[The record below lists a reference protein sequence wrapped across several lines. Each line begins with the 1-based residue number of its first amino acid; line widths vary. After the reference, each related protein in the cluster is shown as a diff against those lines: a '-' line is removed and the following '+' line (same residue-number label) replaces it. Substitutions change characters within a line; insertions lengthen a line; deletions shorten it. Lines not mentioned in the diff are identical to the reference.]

1 MTDTDGLEAGLAG
14 SVTHTVTSDDT
25 AIAHGSGDVPVLAT
39 PRVVALA
46 EEAAC
51 TALVGH
57 LDPDHTTVGVRI
69 ELDHL
74 RPTQV
79 GGEVTAAATL
89 EDVDGRKLTFVV
101 SVREDDTEVARGTH
115 RRVVVA
121 RERFAG

>member
-1 MTDTDGLEAGLAG
+1 MTDIDGIEPGLAG
-14 SVTHTVTSDDT
+14 SVAHTVTSDDT
-25 AIAHGSGDVPVLAT
+25 AIALGSGDVPVLAT
-39 PRVVALA
+39 PRAVALV

-51 TALVGH
+51 TALIGH
-57 LDPDHTTVGVRI
+57 LAPDHTTVGVHI

-74 RPTQV
+74 LPTQV

-89 EDVDGRKLTFVV
+89 EQVDGRKLTFVV
-101 SVREDDTEVARGTH
+101 SVREDGKEVARGRH